1 MDLACSCNNFI
12 PSCYLDFRLLIY
24 TFVLFFY
31 RKLGYCHIPPPS
43 GSRIWSSM
51 NSSLWF
57 RIPPFTP
64 LLYVLMEF
72 PFVGSK
78 SGHSS
83 DLCWLAGRYGIT
95 YLKQRDLCNGLV
107 YRTWLINSRI
117 ILHLHLHKEQE
128 RHPPA
133 EQVRDSSPGVLAW
146 LQLWPLIG
154 YCQRRHICYT
164 NRRSRHGKI
173 QHIKEWAKTEQARP
187 KPNVDLNL
195 RGDACGR
202 LSSFP
207 TGRCTTEGWM
217 LYQTRVQLLSCVLIS
232 AYYMLGFLNSF
243 STAPPKQKTRK
254 PRSL

>member
-1 MDLACSCNNFI
+1 MALKGSTKWTLMDLACSCNNFI
-12 PSCYLDFRLLIY
+12 PSCYLDFRLFIY

-146 LQLWPLIG
+146 LQLWPLDWLLP
-154 YCQRRHICYT
+154 
-164 NRRSRHGKI
+164 
-173 QHIKEWAKTEQARP
+173 EKTY
-187 KPNVDLNL
+187 
-195 RGDACGR
+195 
-202 LSSFP
+202 
-207 TGRCTTEGWM
+207 M
-217 LYQTRVQLLSCVLIS
+217 LYQQTEQTWQDTT
-232 AYYMLGFLNSF
+232 Y
-243 STAPPKQKTRK
+243 
-254 PRSL
+254 